1 MTIKWRGKPLFIRH
15 RSAEEIAQVNAQ
27 SLSEL
32 RHKQTDAERVKDPK
46 WCVIFSS
53 GLCFA

>member
-46 WCVIFSS
+46 WCVIFS
-53 GLCFA
+53 